1 MSTPSTSPDFEP
13 YQALLDAGR
22 LAVYR
27 WVAPLAVG
35 RTVLDVGCGPGDG
48 TALLAKAAGGEIETA
63 IVEPAVGVGVED
75 ALAGVAPDSGDRS
88 RLPHADGA
96 FELVVAIGAVPGDAR
111 GTTMLDELLRVTA
124 QGGWLV
130 ISAPDSESYKALRDR
145 LLLHFGQVI
154 TARRHIVLGTGIAV
168 RHQARE
174 GSAPVFHQ
182 RILNQSGGATG
193 EEVFLVAGPPG
204 TVDLPPLITLEDSSG
219 ARQWIESWRARRT
232 VVDALRSRVH
242 ELEQRLS
249 ERDQLRARLLAAQ
262 QALGTRIA
270 THDEAVGEAVAE
282 ASAMFEATLGWKVTA
297 PLRRAGALATRRLR
311 GNWPWNRPVANGNR
325 EP

>member
-1 MSTPSTSPDFEP
+1 MSSPSTSPDFEP

-27 WVAPLAVG
+27 WLAPLAVG
-35 RTVLDVGCGPGDG
+35 RTVLDVGYGPGDG
-48 TALLAKAAGGEIETA
+48 TALLAKAAGREIETA
-63 IVEPAVGVGVED
+63 IVEPAVGAGVED
-75 ALAGVAPDSGDRS
+75 APAGVTPDSGDRT

-111 GTTMLDELLRVTA
+111 ETTTLDELLRVTA

-130 ISAPDSESYKALRDR
+130 VSAPDSESYKALRDR
-145 LLLHFGQVI
+145 LLIHFGQVI
-154 TARRHIVLGTGIAV
+154 TARRHILLGTGIAV
-168 RHQARE
+168 RDQAHE
-174 GSAPVFHQ
+174 GSTPVFYP
-182 RILNQSGGATG
+182 RILDQSGRANR
-193 EEVFLVAGPPG
+193 EEVFLVAGGPG

-219 ARQWIESWRARRT
+219 AQQWIESWGARRK
-232 VVDALRSRVH
+232 VIDALRGRVH

-270 THDEAVGEAVAE
+270 THEEAVGEAVAE
-282 ASAMFEATLGWKVTA
+282 ASAMFEATLGWRVTA
-297 PLRRAGALATRRLR
+297 PLRRAGALATRRLH
-311 GNWPWNRPVANGNR
+311 GNLPWNRPVATGNR